1 MSVDDWGNEEIG
13 AVYIRE
19 NIDCSVVNMMDT
31 GGVELV
37 WRQKWRCETMKA
49 MPCNYTSMMDIY
61 GVMGKML
68 VEQMEIGCIWWGI
81 RGDMGMEVLLE

>member
-31 GGVELV
+31 GG
-37 WRQKWRCETMKA
+37 
-49 MPCNYTSMMDIY
+49 
-61 GVMGKML
+61 G
-68 VEQMEIGCIWWGI
+68 
-81 RGDMGMEVLLE
+81 